1 MQRIFGHNP
10 VWLWFV
16 ALGAFLGLYAFFR
29 LLRTGLLRW
38 LARLQERW
46 PRPGFRLIQDLL
58 RRTNLLFL
66 LAVAL
71 FFSSLVLVLPDAARR
86 GVQIFTLS
94 ISFLQLAS
102 WGSFGISFW
111 LTRWSER
118 KLKEEGDAASATT
131 LQALTLIIKVVL
143 WVVAAFLILEN
154 LGIRVGSLIAG
165 LGIAG
170 IAVALAAQNIL
181 GDLFASLSIVVDKP
195 FVVGDF
201 IIFGDYLG
209 IVESIGLKTTRIRSL
224 FGEQIVVSNADLLRE
239 RIRNYKRMKERRA
252 VFTFGVVYDTPPEKL
267 AAIPQMVQEI
277 IDSLPGTR
285 FDRAH
290 FKEFGAYSLNFE
302 VVYWLTT
309 PDYSVYM
316 DTQQAINLTLV
327 RCFQAEGIRFALPT
341 QTVYL
346 TPPVKEVS
354 SATGTGNSRQS
365 GMPSGPLAEP
375 DPAGA
380 HR

>member
-1 MQRIFGHNP
+1 MEFLKRIFGYNP

-16 ALGAFLGLYAFFR
+16 ALGVFFALYTFFY
-29 LLRTGLLRW
+29 LLRAGLLRW
-38 LARLQERW
+38 LVRLEERW
-46 PRPGFRLIQDLL
+46 PRPGFKLVQDLL
-58 RRTNLLFL
+58 RRTSRLFL

-86 GVQIFTLS
+86 GVQILTLS
-94 ISFLQLAS
+94 IFFLQLAS

-131 LQALTLIIKVVL
+131 LHALTLIIKLVL
-143 WVVAAFLILEN
+143 WVVAALLILEN
-154 LGIRVGSLIAG
+154 LGIQVGSLIAG

-170 IAVALAAQNIL
+170 IAVALAVQNIL

-209 IVESIGLKTTRIRSL
+209 TVERIGLKTTRIRSL

-239 RIRNYKRMKERRA
+239 RIRNYKRMKERRV
-252 VFTFGVVYDTPPEKL
+252 VFTFGVVYGTTPEKL
-267 AAIPQMVQEI
+267 VAIPQMVREI
-277 IDSLPGTR
+277 IQSLPNTR

-290 FKEFGAYSLNFE
+290 FKEFGSYSLNFE
-302 VVYWLTT
+302 VVYWLTN
-309 PDYSVYM
+309 PDYNFYM
-316 DTQQAINLTLV
+316 DTQQAINLALV
-327 RCFQAEGIRFALPT
+327 RRFQEEGIEFAFPT
-341 QTVYL
+341 QVVYL
-346 TPPVKEVS
+346 TPPAKEVS
-354 SATGTGNSRQS
+354 VVTGAGNSR
-365 GMPSGPLAEP
+365 
-375 DPAGA
+375 
-380 HR
+380 

>member
-1 MQRIFGHNP
+1 MKAEFLQRTFGHNP

-16 ALGAFLGLYAFFR
+16 ALGAFVGLYAFFR

-46 PRPGFRLIQDLL
+46 PRPGFGLVQDLL
-58 RRTNLLFL
+58 RRTNVLFL

-94 ISFLQLAS
+94 IFFLQLAS

-111 LTRWSER
+111 LARWSER

-143 WVVAAFLILEN
+143 WVVAALLILEN
-154 LGIRVGSLIAG
+154 LGIHVGSLVAG

-170 IAVALAAQNIL
+170 IAVALAVQNIL

-209 IVESIGLKTTRIRSL
+209 TVESIGLKTTRIRSL

-252 VFTFGVVYDTPPEKL
+252 VFTFGVVYNTPPEKL
-267 AAIPQMVQEI
+267 TAIPKMVQEI
-277 IDSLPGTR
+277 IESLPGTR

-290 FKEFGAYSLNFE
+290 FKEFGDSSLNFE

-309 PDYSVYM
+309 PDYNIYM
-316 DTQQAINLTLV
+316 DTQQTINLALV
-327 RCFQAEGIRFALPT
+327 RRFQAEGIEFAFPT

-346 TPPVKEVS
+346 T
-354 SATGTGNSRQS
+354 R
-365 GMPSGPLAEP
+365 L
-375 DPAGA
+375 
-380 HR
+380 